1 METIGVIFLLF
12 LLYGGWR
19 IVLRWITAVGGATVD
34 AAKGRSSFGEAVSA
48 RTRGMSGLEMKVE
61 SSTAGDEET
70 PVWEVKLRGLF
81 HITAPTDLAVVI
93 SLLDITE
100 KSNTHPI
107 LSAFDEFQEPETR
120 AFQFVRDLGICEPG
134 QGFLH
139 WVGVGVVPKDLLM
152 YPHSGDRKIGVI
164 ARVVDKNQMPRI
176 IRGFSKAEQPGNIQ
190 HFIHTETIEVERGF
204 LERSDEELGAA
215 AASVRLGLALAYSD
229 GSFDPLEGRL
239 IKEWAAKYV
248 NEVPEGQGRDEA
260 RSYIND
266 AIRYGNEDAKNDN
279 LSITSQVDVLNQ
291 LADKPEKYAAIELC
305 LDVMAADGIAD
316 QEELKMLNKL
326 CDSLGLDS
334 DRFSKL
340 RDHRMI
346 DVELAHVDGSNIW
359 ETLGIDVAST
369 NEVKKSKLKQLYRRW
384 NSRAES
390 LEKEAEREKAHRM
403 LELIAEARSLLNA

>member
-1 METIGVIFLLF
+1 MELIGVIFVLF

-19 IVLRWITAVGGATVD
+19 IVLNLITAAGGAAVD

-48 RTRGMSGLEMKVE
+48 RTRGMSALEMKVE
-61 SSTAGDEET
+61 SSTVGEEEL
-70 PVWEVKLRGLF
+70 PVWKVKVRGLF
-81 HITAPTDLAVVI
+81 HIVAPTKLTVVI

-100 KSNTHPI
+100 KGNPHPI

-139 WVGVGVVPKDLLM
+139 WVDVGVVPKDLLM
-152 YPHSGDRKIGVI
+152 YPYKGDRKIAVI
-164 ARVVDKNQMPRI
+164 ARVVDKNQMPKI
-176 IRGFSKAEQPGNIQ
+176 LRGFSESEQPGNIQ
-190 HFIHTETIEVERGF
+190 HFIHSEIIQVERGF
-204 LERSDEELGAA
+204 LERSDEDLGIA

-239 IKEWAAKYV
+239 IKEWAAKFV
-248 NEVPEGQGRDEA
+248 NEVPEGQGRAEA

-266 AIRYGNEDAKNDN
+266 AIRYGNEDAKNSN
-279 LSITSQVDVLNQ
+279 LSITNQVDVLNE
-291 LADKPEKYAAIELC
+291 LAGKPEKYAAIELC
-305 LDVMAADGIAD
+305 LDVMAADGTAD

-334 DRFSKL
+334 DRFSEL

-346 DVELAHVDGSNIW
+346 HVESAHVDGANIW
-359 ETLGIDVAST
+359 DTLGIDLASSD
-369 NEVKKSKLKQLYRRW
+369 EVKKNKLKQLYRRW

-390 LEKEAEREKAHRM
+390 LEDKAEREKAHEM